1 VSAYRRRYSF
11 RRGGPT
17 RQVDW
22 EQQPRARGRV
32 NLPRLAS
39 ARRALE
45 GPTLSDNCAVSV
57 SASSAFFG
65 VGTDLAFP
73 KTIELHKRVLHP
85 RAELPPL
92 EARLPLLHEGG
103 AALAIIGAVEAGAAG
118 ARDCPKVAVRRVF

>member
-1 VSAYRRRYSF
+1 MEGA
-11 RRGGPT
+11 
-17 RQVDW
+17 
-22 EQQPRARGRV
+22 
-32 NLPRLAS
+32 
-39 ARRALE
+39 ALE

-73 KTIELHKRVLHP
+73 KTIELHKRVSHP

-118 ARDCPKVAVRRVF
+118 ARDCPEGAGRRGFQNIVDGQFVGGGRQRAGAGGWG